1 MNKLIQNNFTNNVKY
16 LHQNHLNLYNRLL
29 SYEKKIADGELLE
42 RYELTYEEN
51 GFDVYVKEDDN
62 YLYAKNS
69 THFTNIMTQSVNDK
83 KDESTFKTYKILP
96 LDVAPQGYKFLFD
109 FYTQHHQDSYHLKEL
124 QKFIFFGVGLGLHLS
139 SISKKIN
146 AKMYLIVEDD
156 MELFRLSLFTTRY
169 YEIAQNSQLYFC
181 IASKSPEFKI
191 TATKFLEDKHYYNQ
205 YIKFFEF
212 IHHSEEK
219 LNLFHTLTTTQSHL
233 NFFYTSISEQYTKP
247 LEYLKENYNFL
258 NLTSQTLHEQFK
270 KKPTLLLAPGPSLG
284 KNIAWV
290 KEHQDKFIIV
300 ALSATL
306 LTLYEAGIRPDIIT
320 HFDGFERSIV
330 HLQKIPDKTYFDESI
345 LLTSAKTPKKV
356 VAFFDKARVFFF
368 ESGTNFK
375 EGFGEM
381 SAFCAGSSTYLLLI
395 AFEVQELYLLGLDL
409 AVDAQTLQTHTDN
422 YTYKQ
427 ELSQESSDTLD
438 FRNSLIQTQG
448 NFTQTVQTTP
458 NFSISINAINEIS
471 QGLKK
476 ETQNVYNLSE
486 GALLKGTKPFK
497 TEDIILI
504 QKPSTGTGL
513 ELLNIFTNNS
523 QNYLSKQ
530 ELAFLLKMK
539 QYNKKLLVV
548 LEQYEQNNVHKEILN
563 ILIKLEKELTSAT
576 SKEAQII
583 TLILQN
589 YIRFS
594 YTFIFDFFNTQEIM
608 IETYQEQ
615 LFKKI
620 IVNIKDIIT
629 TFNTKI

>member
-1 MNKLIQNNFTNNVKY
+1 MNELIQNNFTNNVKY
-16 LHQNHLNLYNRLL
+16 LHQKHINLYNKLL
-29 SYEKKIADGELLE
+29 AYEKKIADGNLLE

-51 GFDVYVKEDDN
+51 GFDVYVKTDNN

-69 THFTNIMTQSVNDK
+69 THFTNVMSQSVNRK
-83 KDESTFKTYKILP
+83 KDESTFKTYKTLP

-109 FYTQHHQDSYHLKEL
+109 FYAQHHQESYHLKEI
-124 QKFIFFGVGLGLHLS
+124 QKFIFFGLGLGLHLS
-139 SISKKIN
+139 TISKKID
-146 AKMYLIVEDD
+146 AKMYLLVEDD

-169 YEIAQNSQLYFC
+169 YEIAENSELYFC
-181 IASKSPEFKI
+181 IASESSEFKKI
-191 TATKFLEDKHYYNQ
+191 ATKFLEDKHYYNQ

-212 IHHSEEK
+212 IHHSEKK

-233 NFFYTSISEQYTKP
+233 NFFYTSILEQYAKP
-247 LEYLKENYNFL
+247 LEYLNENYNFI

-306 LTLYEAGIRPDIIT
+306 ITLYESGITPDIIT
-320 HFDGFERSIV
+320 HFDGFPRSVV
-330 HLQKIPDKTYFDESI
+330 HFEKIPNSSFFDEA
-345 LLTSAKTPKKV
+345 LLLSSAKAPRKV
-356 VAFFDKARVFFF
+356 VDFFDKERVFFF

-381 SAFCAGSSTYLLLI
+381 SAFCAGSSSYLLLI

-409 AVDAQTLQTHTDN
+409 AVDSQTLQTHTQN
-422 YTYKQ
+422 YSYKQ
-427 ELSQESSDTLD
+427 ELSHDNSDTLD

-471 QGLKK
+471 LGLKK
-476 ETQNVYNLSE
+476 EQQNVYNLSD
-486 GALLKGTKPFK
+486 GALLQKTKPQNIQDITLVKSSLKKNAEELLHIFK
-497 TEDIILI
+497 T
-504 QKPSTGTGL
+504 
-513 ELLNIFTNNS
+513 NS
-523 QNYLSKQ
+523 QDTLS
-530 ELAFLLKMK
+530 
-539 QYNKKLLVV
+539 
-548 LEQYEQNNVHKEILN
+548 
-563 ILIKLEKELTSAT
+563 EKELLFLVNVKAHNQRLFSTLEIYEQKKSPINT
-576 SKEAQII
+576 LKTLIELEEELTFSTVKESHII

-594 YTFIFDFFNTQEIM
+594 YSFIFDLFNTQELEIQNFKD
-608 IETYQEQ
+608 E
-615 LFKKI
+615 LFKHTI
-620 IVNIKDIIT
+620 ANIKEIIT
-629 TFNTKI
+629 TFDTKI